1 MPAEP
6 YEIRYAAEA
15 VADLRAMRAFDQ
27 RNVLDG
33 IELHLRY
40 QPQFVSRSRIKAMTQ
55 PFWSQY
61 RLRIDDFPIYYDL
74 AESDKVVSVLRDL
87 VSTEPAYDRS
97 LKRIGTT

>member
-40 QPQFVSRSRIKAMTQ
+40 QPQFVSRSRIKAMTL
-55 PFWSQY
+55 PF
-61 RLRIDDFPIYYDL
+61 
-74 AESDKVVSVLRDL
+74 
-87 VSTEPAYDRS
+87 
-97 LKRIGTT
+97 